1 MDKEDKDKIILGVYY
16 DSETGFGRIAE
27 TYKESKRKLNSI
39 TYNDVKEFL
48 ERQSIRQVKAYRG
61 FNSYVAT
68 EPLQEIQ
75 IDKQILPHLGQL
87 MIIIGIV
94 LSQPT
99 FSQNTVML
107 SQLRT
112 SNQPNQSEQ

>member
-1 MDKEDKDKIILGVYY
+1 MDKEDKDKIIRGVYY
-16 DSETGFGRIAE
+16 DSDTGFGSIAE
-27 TYKESKRKLNSI
+27 TYKESKRILNSI

-75 IDKQILPHLGQL
+75 IDIADFTASGS
-87 MIIIGIV
+87 V
-94 LSQPT
+94 NENYRYFLSQPT